1 MTTPI
6 HTHRASFDCGTRGG
20 HPEAPARRAA
30 TGRTGGAR

>member
-20 HPEAPARRAA
+20 HPEAARRAA